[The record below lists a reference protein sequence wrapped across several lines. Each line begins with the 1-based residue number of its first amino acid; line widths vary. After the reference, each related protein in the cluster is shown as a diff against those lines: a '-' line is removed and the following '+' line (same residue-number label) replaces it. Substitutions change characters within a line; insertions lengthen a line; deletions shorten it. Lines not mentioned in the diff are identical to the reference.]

1 MNWEWCV
8 GGGGGGGVGGGGVIC
23 TLSVL
28 VAVALPLPHPR
39 LILFAGG
46 LVKSVVIVPCRVALV
61 IDKMSIIN

>member
-8 GGGGGGGVGGGGVIC
+8 GGGGVGGGGVIC
-23 TLSVL
+23 TLVL

-46 LVKSVVIVPCRVALV
+46 LVKSVVIVPCRVVLV